1 MNSMKKQIKLSATLL
16 LSVLMATAQTEQKSA
31 VDVVDQYFE
40 QLSAQSEFLTTL
52 FTPEAGIST
61 VVYDSNGI
69 ATQVKYARESYLKE
83 LQRTGEY
90 YNFIQEPVVLIDRS
104 YRYST
109 SIYTSVFMQFVSKDG
124 TDTLKSK
131 SVQSFKL
138 LFIDGNWRIDH
149 LSIQNE
155 IPGTKLD
162 DYLWPDEL
170 TASLSKVN
178 PVSAPEPIVSLYD
191 ENKIYSITEVDEKPV
206 YPGKSSELS
215 QLLKKYNAD
224 NTGENGSPFL
234 ILISEDGGASLYYVN
249 DLSGEQ
255 IKRAQ
260 ALTEAMMPWYPAL
273 KNKASVKCK
282 LKLTIQ

>member
-1 MNSMKKQIKLSATLL
+1 
-16 LSVLMATAQTEQKSA
+16 
-31 VDVVDQYFE
+31 VDHYFE

-69 ATQVKYARESYLKE
+69 ATQVKYSRESYLKE

-90 YNFIQEPVVLIDRS
+90 YNFIQEPLVLIDRS
-104 YRYST
+104 YGYAT

-138 LFIDGNWRIDH
+138 LFIDGNWKIDH

-162 DYLWPDEL
+162 DFLWPEEL
-170 TASLSKVN
+170 TASLSNVN
-178 PVSAPEPIVSLYD
+178 PVSAPEPVVSLYD
-191 ENKIYSITEVDEKPV
+191 ENKIYSTTEVDEKPV

-215 QLLKKYNAD
+215 QLLKKYNASD
-224 NTGENGSPFL
+224 SGENGSPFL

-249 DLSGEQ
+249 DLSSDQ
-255 IKRAQ
+255 ISRAQ
-260 ALTEAMMPWYPAL
+260 ALTEAMVPWYPAL
-273 KNKASVKCK
+273 KDKASVKCK
-282 LKLTIQ
+282 IKLTIQ

>member
-1 MNSMKKQIKLSATLL
+1 MKKQITLSIALL
-16 LSVLMATAQTEQKSA
+16 ASVFMASAQTEQKSA
-31 VDVVDQYFE
+31 VDVVDHYFE
-40 QLSAQSEFLTTL
+40 HLSAQSEFLTTL

-69 ATQVKYARESYLKE
+69 ATQVKYSRESYLKE

-90 YNFIQEPVVLIDRS
+90 YNFIQEPLVLIDRS
-104 YRYST
+104 YGYAT

-124 TDTLKSK
+124 ADTLKSK

-162 DYLWPDEL
+162 DYLWPEEL

-178 PVSAPEPIVSLYD
+178 PVSAAEPVVSLYD
-191 ENKIYSITEVDEKPV
+191 ENKIYSTTEVDEKPV

-215 QLLKKYNAD
+215 QLLKKYNVSD
-224 NTGENGSPFL
+224 SGENGSPFL

-249 DLSGEQ
+249 DLSSDQ
-255 IKRAQ
+255 ISRAQ

-273 KNKASVKCK
+273 KDKASVKCK
-282 LKLTIQ
+282 IKFTIQ

>member
-1 MNSMKKQIKLSATLL
+1 MKKQITLSTALL
-16 LSVLMATAQTEQKSA
+16 LSALLAIAQTEQKSA

-40 QLSAQSEFLTTL
+40 QLSAQSEFITTL

-61 VVYDSNGI
+61 VVYDSNGT
-69 ATQVKYARESYLKE
+69 ATQVKYTRTSYLKE
-83 LQRTGEY
+83 LQKTAEY

-104 YRYST
+104 YGYAT
-109 SIYTSVFMQFVSKDG
+109 SIYTSVFMQFVSKDVA
-124 TDTLKSK
+124 DTLKSK

-138 LFIDGNWRIDH
+138 LFIDGTWKIDH

-155 IPGTKLD
+155 IPGIEMD
-162 DYLWPDEL
+162 DYLWPEEL

-178 PVSAPEPIVSLYD
+178 PASDPEPIVSLYD
-191 ENKIYSITEVDEKPV
+191 ENKIYSVTEVDEKPV

-215 QLLKKYNAD
+215 QLLKKYNASNSSD
-224 NTGENGSPFL
+224 NGSPFL

-260 ALTEAMMPWYPAL
+260 ALTEAMMPWYPAI